1 MNKKDYM
8 KLLGTALLAR
18 GIPEDAAV
26 RHVKILSL
34 PVTDEELAAKS
45 DDDVLLEVD
54 KLAENVVN
62 LLKEEEAATNAS
74 AAPDRELQT
83 AQGAD
88 GASKPA
94 PEKKP
99 LPEYVSPDSV
109 VPVDFDKE
117 EMPRG
122 DDYEELVGKTKT
134 KYVREEKPIN
144 PTKGAIASGHFRI
157 VLLMIARFLAE
168 ILKIAV
174 MAVLV
179 GLTVAGVALFF
190 IGIVYAIS
198 QMRTFREAGIFELGL
213 TIIIG
218 GVILALGVIIY
229 NCVGNFIPKLQR
241 LLRRRVKSL
250 KKRTKDAAY
259 KLKKMR
265 RRAS

>member
-1 MNKKDYM
+1 MNKTDYM
-8 KLLGTALLAR
+8 KLLGTALVAR
-18 GIPEDAAV
+18 GIPESAAI

-34 PVTDEELAAKS
+34 SVTDEELAAKS

-54 KLAENVVN
+54 KLAENVAT
-62 LLKEEEAATNAS
+62 LLKEDEAAKQS
-74 AAPDRELQT
+74 APAEKQGQQP

-88 GASKPA
+88 AASKTA
-94 PEKKP
+94 QDKKT

-109 VPVDFDKE
+109 VPVDFDRE

-122 DDYEELVGKTKT
+122 DDFEELVGKTKI

-144 PTKGAIASGHFRI
+144 PTKGAIAGGRARI
-157 VLLMIARFLAE
+157 VLLMIARVLVT
-168 ILKIAV
+168 ILKIAAMV
-174 MAVLV
+174 ILV

-190 IGIVYAIS
+190 VGIVYAIS
-198 QMRTFREAGIFELGL
+198 QMNTFREAGIFEIGL

-218 GVILALGVIIY
+218 GVILALGVIVY

-250 KKRTKDAAY
+250 KKRIKDAAY

-265 RRAS
+265 RRAA

>member
-1 MNKKDYM
+1 
-8 KLLGTALLAR
+8 
-18 GIPEDAAV
+18 
-26 RHVKILSL
+26 
-34 PVTDEELAAKS
+34 
-45 DDDVLLEVD
+45 
-54 KLAENVVN
+54 
-62 LLKEEEAATNAS
+62 
-74 AAPDRELQT
+74 
-83 AQGAD
+83 
-88 GASKPA
+88 
-94 PEKKP
+94 
-99 LPEYVSPDSV
+99 
-109 VPVDFDKE
+109 
-117 EMPRG
+117 
-122 DDYEELVGKTKT
+122 
-134 KYVREEKPIN
+134 
-144 PTKGAIASGHFRI
+144 
-157 VLLMIARFLAE
+157 MIARVLAE

>member
-1 MNKKDYM
+1 MNKIDYM

-34 PVTDEELAAKS
+34 SVTDEELATKS

-54 KLAENVVN
+54 KLAENVVK
-62 LLKEEEAATNAS
+62 LLKEEESSRNASNATN
-74 AAPDRELQT
+74 QT
-83 AQGAD
+83 QQTVQNTD
-88 GASKPA
+88 GTSKPA
-94 PEKKP
+94 PGKKP

-122 DDYEELVGKTKT
+122 DDYEELVGKTRT

-144 PTKGAIASGHFRI
+144 PTSGAIAAGHFRI
-157 VLLMIARFLAE
+157 VLLMIARILTS
-168 ILKIAV
+168 ILKIVA

-179 GLTVAGVALFF
+179 GLTVAGVTLFF

-198 QMRTFREAGIFELGL
+198 QMNTFREAGIFELGL

-218 GVILALGVIIY
+218 GVILALGVVVY

-241 LLRRRVKSL
+241 LLRRRAKSL